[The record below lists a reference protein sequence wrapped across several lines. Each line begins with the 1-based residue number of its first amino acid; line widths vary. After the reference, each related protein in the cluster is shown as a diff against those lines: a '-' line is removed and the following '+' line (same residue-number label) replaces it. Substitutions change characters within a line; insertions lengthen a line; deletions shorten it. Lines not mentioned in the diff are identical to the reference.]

1 MIRRTKRWAF
11 CSLLCSL
18 LWLSLPLYAQ
28 QDAAPNELTLEEL
41 SLSIKEKLIT
51 LKVNS
56 EVVTEQLRTQSEA
69 LKLSKEEAVKWETTS
84 TKLSNSLKS
93 INDEYNT
100 LLIDYEKAK
109 AKLETHTKINIAL
122 TLLIVLR
129 FIAMVFGYVLYAKGV
144 KLPRWLDILL

>member
-18 LWLSLPLYAQ
+18 LWLSFPLYAQ

-41 SLSIKEKLIT
+41 SLSIKEKLIA

-84 TKLSNSLKS
+84 TKLSDSLKS

-100 LLIDYEKAK
+100 LLLDYEKAK

-129 FIAMVFGYVLYAKGV
+129 FIAMMFGYVLYAKGV